1 MSRTILLCSFRY
13 PPYSRVG
20 AYRWAKL
27 SRRLAERGHIV
38 HVCTVRW
45 PEMEA
50 TDWLGEV
57 NHPNIHVHRTR
68 SGYVQYLKYAHSNYR
83 AVRYLR
89 GALLPRFEKALKLD
103 EAQFWSPFLL
113 PRAHA
118 IVREFSPQVLIA
130 TGPPFSS
137 NVSAAL
143 IKRWHPRLRLIQDF
157 RDPWEARSSRDE
169 ARRRRTLEAAD
180 AVVAV
185 TPAMADFFASA
196 GARRTEWISNG
207 FDPRVLGSIRRTT
220 VPKYD
225 FVHIGAIFNE
235 RVTPLER
242 FLAWV
247 RRRAQTARP
256 VTVLLVGRF
265 PRQLAERYADLVATG
280 ALVLQPQLPQTEAF
294 QRVAEG
300 RFALQLNAPVA
311 ETQVSTKIFEYAALQ
326 VPTVSINYGGAI
338 DALVREHRLGWS
350 IHAELPDFD
359 EQLDACLSAQSAQ
372 SGQFASDIDAYGF
385 DRLAARYSDL
395 IESL

>member
-27 SRRLAERGHIV
+27 SRRLAERGHVV

-45 PEMEA
+45 PQMEA
-50 TDWLGEV
+50 TDWLGDVE
-57 NHPNIHVHRTR
+57 HPNIHIHRTR
-68 SGYVQYLKYAHSNYR
+68 SGYVQYLKYAQSKYR
-83 AVRYLR
+83 AVRFLR
-89 GALLPRFEKALKLD
+89 GTLLPRFEKALRLD
-103 EAQFWSPFLL
+103 EAQFWAPFLL
-113 PRAHA
+113 HRASA
-118 IVREFSPQVLIA
+118 IARAFSPDVLIA

-137 NVSAAL
+137 NAAATL
-143 IKRWHPRLRLIQDF
+143 IKRRHPRLRLIQDF
-157 RDPWEARSSRDE
+157 RDPWEAKGPRE
-169 ARRRRTLEAAD
+169 QARLRRCLEAAD

-196 GARRTEWISNG
+196 GARRTLWISNG
-207 FDPRVLGSIRRTT
+207 FDPRLLSVVRRG
-220 VPKYD
+220 PGREYD

-247 RRRAQTARP
+247 RRRVEGERP

-265 PRQLAERYADLVATG
+265 PRQLAERYADLVSRG
-280 ALVLQPQLPQTEAF
+280 SLVLQPQMPQTAAF
-294 QRVAEG
+294 ERVAKA

-311 ETQVSTKIFEYAALQ
+311 ETQVSTKIFEYAALR

-338 DALVREHRLGWS
+338 DSLVREHDLGWS

-359 EQLDACLSAQSAQ
+359 ARLDACMSAPDAE
-372 SGQFASDIDAYGF
+372 FDSDVDAYSF
-385 DRLAARYSDL
+385 DTLAARYSDL